1 MAASNHLSV
10 TQFQF
15 LLGMCSI
22 VFALFQLVSIP
33 VIAALGTH
41 RSAAASCIALTMGS
55 IILSLNTGAT
65 GFGLVF
71 LSMFAV
77 NSIGANATRLTLR
90 DASSE
95 AGFKRLLAWASSA
108 VEIKQIA
115 IPFIAG
121 AMITGI
127 GWRWALIVLV
137 TPIFATGIWLVL
149 VSKNRPIVSAMM
161 HVGIADWQKIVSM
174 PAFFIP
180 TLTQASFQLAFSPVT
195 ARLPFLL
202 SGEAGLSPLM
212 TGLVLSSANALV
224 ATGLL
229 VSGYLAP
236 RCSSRSLIKT
246 GVAIMCA
253 GLSCMLASKFLDIHY
268 AIAGMILMQAA
279 FGFIVIPCT
288 ADAINTPKA
297 DRVSASA
304 LFGFLQPFICGL
316 AVVFAGSVN
325 TSGINMAIVMTMCS
339 VTLILLLL
347 ALHTAVTHY

>member
-1 MAASNHLSV
+1 MNQYSKNIFWATVTRFIVVALFFDGLLPLLPSMAASNHLSV

-212 TGLVLSSANALV
+212 
-224 ATGLL
+224 
-229 VSGYLAP
+229 
-236 RCSSRSLIKT
+236 
-246 GVAIMCA
+246 
-253 GLSCMLASKFLDIHY
+253 SCMLASQFRDIHY
-268 AIAGMILMQAA
+268 ALAGMLLMQAA
-279 FGFIVIPCT
+279 VGFIVIPCT

-304 LFGFLQPFICGL
+304 LFGFLQPFISGL